1 MDIVKDPQELRERC
15 RDWQR
20 RGVVTGLVPTMGYLH
35 AGHASLLRIARARAA
50 RVVASVFVNPT
61 QFGPGEDLDA
71 YPRDLDHDAAL
82 AREAGVDVLFT
93 PSAEAMYAPGAATWV
108 EVPELSKML
117 CGATRPIHFR
127 GVCTVVSKLFLLVQP
142 RLAVFG
148 EKDWQQLAILRR
160 MTADLGFP
168 VEIVGAPIV
177 READG
182 LALSSR
188 NVYLTPEERAAAPH
202 IHRGLVLA
210 ASRVAAGERDAGRI
224 LAATAAY
231 FAEKMPSATP
241 EYLACVHPER
251 LFALDVIDGPALFA
265 TAVKFSRARLIDN
278 RLAGVTATPS

>member
-1 MDIVKDPQELRERC
+1 
-15 RDWQR
+15 
-20 RGVVTGLVPTMGYLH
+20 
-35 AGHASLLRIARARAA
+35 
-50 RVVASVFVNPT
+50 
-61 QFGPGEDLDA
+61 
-71 YPRDLDHDAAL
+71 
-82 AREAGVDVLFT
+82 
-93 PSAEAMYAPGAATWV
+93 
-108 EVPELSKML
+108 
-117 CGATRPIHFR
+117 
-127 GVCTVVSKLFLLVQP
+127 
-142 RLAVFG
+142 
-148 EKDWQQLAILRR
+148 

-202 IHRGLVLA
+202 IHKGLELA

-251 LFALDVIDGPALFA
+251 LYALDAIDGPALFA

-278 RLAGVTATPS
+278 RLAGVTPMPS